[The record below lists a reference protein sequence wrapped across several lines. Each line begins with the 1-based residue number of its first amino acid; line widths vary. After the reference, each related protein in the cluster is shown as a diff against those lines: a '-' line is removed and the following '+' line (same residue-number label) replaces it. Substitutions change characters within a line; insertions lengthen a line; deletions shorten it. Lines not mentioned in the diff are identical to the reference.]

1 MIAVFAPLR
10 AFIGEGSGL
19 LPRDLKTQTQD
30 QQSEVKVGQ
39 LWAGYQRKLSDG
51 RSLTLTEYSVTS
63 VPMDTPEEAAATET
77 LN

>member
-1 MIAVFAPLR
+1 MLVLNGAGVGGLLAVFAPLR

-30 QQSEVKVGQ
+30 QRSEVKMRQ

-51 RSLTLTEYSVTS
+51 RHLT
-63 VPMDTPEEAAATET
+63 
-77 LN
+77 